1 MIELRFSDLSLP
13 WLASLPHANPNIT
26 DRFSINR
33 MGLLSFLR
41 KNKQESR
48 SDSTFQTRAEEDSD
62 AVRNRGK
69 RRTGKERNK
78 APDPVLPEK
87 KRARRR
93 LVGAV
98 ALVLAAVVGLPII
111 LDSEPKPV
119 TDDIAIDIP
128 SKDKRTQAGAVRN
141 APPPVAS
148 VAKTPGGAGLDK
160 DEEVIDPATLPPPT
174 DAGPST
180 AARSEMPQLVK
191 PEPRPKTEHKAESR
205 PEAAR
210 PAKAEPKTE
219 TKPERKTELAHAR
232 PVEKI
237 DEASRARAIL
247 EGKPEPKAEARAE
260 PEKKSGRFVVQVAAL
275 ATQDKV
281 DELQGKLKS
290 AGIPSFTQKVSTD
303 GGSRTRIRVGP
314 FSSKEEADR
323 VRAKL
328 SKIGLAGTL
337 VPA

>member
-1 MIELRFSDLSLP
+1 
-13 WLASLPHANPNIT
+13 
-26 DRFSINR
+26 

-48 SDSTFQTRAEEDSD
+48 SDSTFQSRAEEDSD

-69 RRTGKERNK
+69 RKTGKDRK
-78 APDPVLPEK
+78 TPDPVLPEK

-98 ALVLAAVVGLPII
+98 ALVLAAVVGLPMI

-128 SKDKRTQAGAVRN
+128 SKDKRTQGGAVRT
-141 APPPVAS
+141 APPVTDVARAPAG
-148 VAKTPGGAGLDK
+148 VGLDK
-160 DEEVIDPATLPPPT
+160 DEEVIDPAMLPPPVET
-174 DAGPST
+174 GPST

-191 PEPRPKTEHKAESR
+191 PEPRPKPEVRAEPKAET
-205 PEAAR
+205 PR
-210 PAKAEPKTE
+210 PAKVEPKPE
-219 TKPERKTELAHAR
+219 SKAERKTELAHVKPA
-232 PVEKI
+232 EKV

-247 EGKPEPKAEARAE
+247 EGRPEPKAEAKLE
-260 PEKKSGRFVVQVAAL
+260 PKKESGRFVVQVAAL

-290 AGIPSFTQKVSTD
+290 AGIASFTQKVSTD
-303 GGSRTRIRVGP
+303 SGSRTRIRVGP
-314 FSSKEEADR
+314 FASKEEADR

-337 VPA
+337 VPT

>member
-1 MIELRFSDLSLP
+1 
-13 WLASLPHANPNIT
+13 
-26 DRFSINR
+26 
-33 MGLLSFLR
+33 LLSFLR

-48 SDSTFQTRAEEDSD
+48 SDSTFQSRAEEDSD

-69 RRTGKERNK
+69 RKTGKERGK
-78 APDPVLPEK
+78 TPDPVLPEK

-98 ALVLAAVVGLPII
+98 ALVLAAVVGLPMI

-128 SKDKRTQAGAVRN
+128 SKDKRTQGGAVRT
-141 APPPVAS
+141 APPVAN
-148 VAKTPGGAGLDK
+148 VAKAPSSVGLDK
-160 DEEVIDPATLPPPT
+160 DEEVIDPASLPPPVDT
-174 DAGPST
+174 GPST

-191 PEPRPKTEHKAESR
+191 PEPRPRPDAKPEPKAES
-205 PEAAR
+205 PR
-210 PAKAEPKTE
+210 PAKVEPKSE
-219 TKPERKTELAHAR
+219 SKAERKTELAHAK

-237 DEASRARAIL
+237 DEASRAKAIL
-247 EGKPEPKAEARAE
+247 EGRPEPKAEAKAE
-260 PEKKSGRFVVQVAAL
+260 PKKESGRFVVQVAAL

-290 AGIPSFTQKVSTD
+290 AGIASFTQKVSTD

>member
-1 MIELRFSDLSLP
+1 
-13 WLASLPHANPNIT
+13 
-26 DRFSINR
+26 

-48 SDSTFQTRAEEDSD
+48 SDSTFQSRAEEDSD

-69 RRTGKERNK
+69 RKTGKDRK
-78 APDPVLPEK
+78 TPDPVLPEK

-98 ALVLAAVVGLPII
+98 ALVLAAVVGLPMI

-128 SKDKRTQAGAVRN
+128 SKDKRTQGGAVRTAPPVADVARAPAGVGLDKN
-141 APPPVAS
+141 EEMIDPANLPPPVD
-148 VAKTPGGAGLDK
+148 T
-160 DEEVIDPATLPPPT
+160 
-174 DAGPST
+174 GPST

-191 PEPRPKTEHKAESR
+191 PEPRPKPEVRPEPKAET
-205 PEAAR
+205 PR
-210 PAKAEPKTE
+210 PAKAEPKSE
-219 TKPERKTELAHAR
+219 SKAERKTELAHAK
-232 PVEKI
+232 PAEKT

-247 EGKPEPKAEARAE
+247 EGRPEPKAEAKAE
-260 PEKKSGRFVVQVAAL
+260 PKKESGRFVVQVAAL

-290 AGIPSFTQKVSTD
+290 AGIASFTQKVSTD
-303 GGSRTRIRVGP
+303 SGSRTRIRVGP
-314 FSSKEEADR
+314 FASKEEADR

>member
-1 MIELRFSDLSLP
+1 
-13 WLASLPHANPNIT
+13 
-26 DRFSINR
+26 

-48 SDSTFQTRAEEDSD
+48 SDSTFQSRAEEDSD

-69 RRTGKERNK
+69 RKTGKDRK
-78 APDPVLPEK
+78 TPDPVLPEK

-98 ALVLAAVVGLPII
+98 ALVLAAVVGLPMI

-128 SKDKRTQAGAVRN
+128 SKDKRTQGGAVRT
-141 APPPVAS
+141 APPVAD
-148 VAKTPGGAGLDK
+148 VAKAPAGVGLDK

-219 TKPERKTELAHAR
+219 TKPERKTELAHSR

-275 ATQDKV
+275 AAQDKV

>member
-1 MIELRFSDLSLP
+1 M
-13 WLASLPHANPNIT
+13 PHENPNIT
-26 DRFSINR
+26 DKFSINR

-48 SDSTFQTRAEEDSD
+48 ADSTFHSRAEEDSD

-69 RRTGKERNK
+69 RKPGKERK
-78 APDPVLPEK
+78 TPDPVLPEK

-98 ALVLAAVVGLPII
+98 ALVLAAVVGLPKI

-128 SKDKRTQAGAVRN
+128 SKDKRSQGGAVQS
-141 APPPVAS
+141 APPVAS
-148 VAKTPGGAGLDK
+148 VARAPSSVALDK
-160 DEEVIDPATLPPPT
+160 DEEVIDPATLPPPVE
-174 DAGPST
+174 AGPST

-191 PEPRPKTEHKAESR
+191 PEPRPKPELRTEPKLESKADN
-205 PEAAR
+205 PR
-210 PAKAEPKTE
+210 PAKVEPKNE
-219 TKPERKTELAHAR
+219 PRAERKTELAHTKPAE
-232 PVEKI
+232 PV

-247 EGKPEPKAEARAE
+247 EGRPEPKAEAKAE
-260 PEKKSGRFVVQVAAL
+260 PKKESGRFVVQVAAL
-275 ATQDKV
+275 SEQDKV

-290 AGIPSFTQKVSTD
+290 AGIASFTQKITTD
-303 GGSRTRIRVGP
+303 SGSRTRIRVGP

-328 SKIGLAGTL
+328 SRIGLTGTL

>member
-1 MIELRFSDLSLP
+1 
-13 WLASLPHANPNIT
+13 
-26 DRFSINR
+26 

-48 SDSTFQTRAEEDSD
+48 SESTFQSRAEEDSD

-69 RRTGKERNK
+69 RKTGKERGK
-78 APDPVLPEK
+78 TPDPVLPEK

-93 LVGAV
+93 LVGAI
-98 ALVLAAVVGLPII
+98 ALVLAAVVGLPMI

-128 SKDKRTQAGAVRN
+128 SKDKRSQGGTVQTA
-141 APPPVAS
+141 PPVAN
-148 VAKTPGGAGLDK
+148 VAKAPSSIALDK
-160 DEEVIDPATLPPPT
+160 DEEVIDPAMLPPPA

-191 PEPRPKTEHKAESR
+191 PEPRPR
-205 PEAAR
+205 P
-210 PAKAEPKTE
+210 EPKTE
-219 TKPERKTELAHAR
+219 PKSEPKADAPKPAKIEPKPERKTELAHAK
-232 PVEKI
+232 PAEKV

-247 EGKPEPKAEARAE
+247 EGRPEPKADARAE
-260 PEKKSGRFVVQVAAL
+260 PKKESGRFVVQVAAL
-275 ATQDKV
+275 AAQDKV
-281 DELQGKLKS
+281 DELQDKLKS
-290 AGIPSFTQKVSTD
+290 AGIASFTQKVSTD
-303 GGSRTRIRVGP
+303 SGSRTRIRVGP
-314 FSSKEEADR
+314 FGSKEEADR

-328 SKIGLAGTL
+328 SRIGLTGTL

>member
-1 MIELRFSDLSLP
+1 
-13 WLASLPHANPNIT
+13 
-26 DRFSINR
+26 

-62 AVRNRGK
+62 AIRNRGK
-69 RRTGKERNK
+69 RKTGRDRGRG
-78 APDPVLPEK
+78 PDPVLPEK

-98 ALVLAAVVGLPII
+98 ALVLAAVIGLPMI

-119 TDDIAIDIP
+119 ADDIAIDIP
-128 SKDKRTQAGAVRN
+128 SKDKHAQSGVVRN

-148 VAKTPGGAGLDK
+148 TGKLPAGAGQDK
-160 DEEVIDPATLPPPT
+160 DEEVIDPASLPAPADT
-174 DAGPST
+174 GPST

-191 PEPRPKTEHKAESR
+191 PEP
-205 PEAAR
+205 
-210 PAKAEPKTE
+210 KAEPKPRPEAKAEAKPENPRPAKPE
-219 TKPERKTELAHAR
+219 TKPETRLERKTETAHAK
-232 PVEKI
+232 PEAKPAPHSNEKA
-237 DEASRARAIL
+237 DELNRARAIL
-247 EGKPEPKAEARAE
+247 EARAEPKPEPKGE

-281 DELQGKLKS
+281 DELQGKLRS
-290 AGIPSFTQKVSTD
+290 AGISSFTQKVSTD
-303 GGSRTRIRVGP
+303 SGSRTRVRVGP
-314 FSSKEEADR
+314 FSSREEADR

-328 SKIGLAGTL
+328 SRLGLAGTL

>member
-1 MIELRFSDLSLP
+1 
-13 WLASLPHANPNIT
+13 
-26 DRFSINR
+26 

-48 SDSTFQTRAEEDSD
+48 SDSTFQSRAEEDSD

-69 RRTGKERNK
+69 RKTGKDRSR

-98 ALVLAAVVGLPII
+98 ALVMAAVVGLPMI

-128 SKDKRTQAGAVRN
+128 SKDKRTQGGAVRT
-141 APPPVAS
+141 APPVAN
-148 VAKTPGGAGLDK
+148 VAKAPAGVGLDQ
-160 DEEVIDPATLPPPT
+160 DEEVIDPATLPPPV

-191 PEPRPKTEHKAESR
+191 PEPRPR
-205 PEAAR
+205 PELRAEPKPETPR

-219 TKPERKTELAHAR
+219 SKTERKTELAHAK
-232 PVEKI
+232 PAEKV

-247 EGKPEPKAEARAE
+247 EGRSEPKVEAKAE
-260 PEKKSGRFVVQVAAL
+260 PKKESGRFVVQVAAL

-281 DELQGKLKS
+281 DELQDKLKS
-290 AGIPSFTQKVSTD
+290 AGIASFTQKVSTD
-303 GGSRTRIRVGP
+303 NGSRTRIRVGP

>member
-1 MIELRFSDLSLP
+1 
-13 WLASLPHANPNIT
+13 
-26 DRFSINR
+26 

-41 KNKQESR
+41 KNKQEAR
-48 SDSTFQTRAEEDSD
+48 SDSTFQSRAEEDSD

-69 RRTGKERNK
+69 RKTGKERGK
-78 APDPVLPEK
+78 TPDPVLPEK

-98 ALVLAAVVGLPII
+98 ALVLAAVVGLPMI

-128 SKDKRTQAGAVRN
+128 SKDKRTQGGAVRN
-141 APPPVAS
+141 APPVAN
-148 VAKTPGGAGLDK
+148 VAKAPAGVGLDK
-160 DEEVIDPATLPPPT
+160 DEEVIDPATLPPPV

-191 PEPRPKTEHKAESR
+191 PEPKPRPEVRAEAKPEPKSEHKDKAESTR
-205 PEAAR
+205 PS
-210 PAKAEPKTE
+210 KAESKAD
-219 TKPERKTELAHAR
+219 TKPESKAERKTELAHAK
-232 PVEKI
+232 PAEKA
-237 DEASRARAIL
+237 DDASRARAIL
-247 EGKPEPKAEARAE
+247 EGRPEPKAEAKAE
-260 PEKKSGRFVVQVAAL
+260 SKKESGRFVVQVAAL

-290 AGIPSFTQKVSTD
+290 AGIASFTQKVSTD

>member
-1 MIELRFSDLSLP
+1 
-13 WLASLPHANPNIT
+13 
-26 DRFSINR
+26 

-48 SDSTFQTRAEEDSD
+48 SDSTFQSRAEEDSD

-69 RRTGKERNK
+69 RKTGKDRK
-78 APDPVLPEK
+78 TPDPVLPEK

-98 ALVLAAVVGLPII
+98 ALVLAAVVGLPMI

-128 SKDKRTQAGAVRN
+128 SKDKRTQGGAVRT
-141 APPPVAS
+141 APPVAD
-148 VAKTPGGAGLDK
+148 VARAPAGVGLDK
-160 DEEVIDPATLPPPT
+160 DEEVIDPANLPPPVET
-174 DAGPST
+174 GPST

-191 PEPRPKTEHKAESR
+191 PEPRPR
-205 PEAAR
+205 PEVRAEPKVETAR
-210 PAKAEPKTE
+210 PAKVEPKPE
-219 TKPERKTELAHAR
+219 LKAERKAELAHAK
-232 PVEKI
+232 PAEKA

-247 EGKPEPKAEARAE
+247 EGRPEPKAEAKAE
-260 PEKKSGRFVVQVAAL
+260 PKKESGRFVVQVAAL

-290 AGIPSFTQKVSTD
+290 AGIASFTQKVSTD
-303 GGSRTRIRVGP
+303 SGSRTRIRVGP

-337 VPA
+337 VPT

>member
-1 MIELRFSDLSLP
+1 
-13 WLASLPHANPNIT
+13 
-26 DRFSINR
+26 

-48 SDSTFQTRAEEDSD
+48 SDSTFQSRAEEDSD

-69 RRTGKERNK
+69 RKTGKERGK

-98 ALVLAAVVGLPII
+98 ALVLAAVVGLPMI

-128 SKDKRTQAGAVRN
+128 SKDKRTQGGTVRN
-141 APPPVAS
+141 APPPVAN
-148 VAKTPGGAGLDK
+148 VAKAPVGVGLDK
-160 DEEVIDPATLPPPT
+160 DEEVIDPATLPPPVDT
-174 DAGPST
+174 GPST

-191 PEPRPKTEHKAESR
+191 PEPRPKPEARAEAKPESPRPARPEHK
-205 PEAAR
+205 P
-210 PAKAEPKTE
+210 EPKTE
-219 TKPERKTELAHAR
+219 SKPEPKAERKTEIAHAK
-232 PVEKI
+232 PVEKV

-247 EGKPEPKAEARAE
+247 EGRPEPKAEAKAE
-260 PEKKSGRFVVQVAAL
+260 PKKDGGRFVVQVAAL

-290 AGIPSFTQKVSTD
+290 AGIASFTQKVSTD

>member
-1 MIELRFSDLSLP
+1 
-13 WLASLPHANPNIT
+13 
-26 DRFSINR
+26 

-41 KNKQESR
+41 KNKQETR
-48 SDSTFQTRAEEDSD
+48 SDSTFQSRAEEDSD
-62 AVRNRGK
+62 AVRSRGK
-69 RRTGKERNK
+69 RSRTGKERSR
-78 APDPVLPEK
+78 ASDPVLPEK

-98 ALVLAAVVGLPII
+98 ALVLAAVVGLPMI

-128 SKDKRTQAGAVRN
+128 SKDKRSQAGAVQT
-141 APPPVAS
+141 PPVAS
-148 VAKTPGGAGLDK
+148 APKLPSNAGLDK
-160 DEEVIDPATLPPPT
+160 DEEVIDPASLPTPSE
-174 DAGPST
+174 AAPST

-191 PEPRPKTEHKAESR
+191 PEPRPR
-205 PEAAR
+205 
-210 PAKAEPKTE
+210 AEPRAE
-219 TKPERKTELAHAR
+219 TPRPPKPEGKNEVKPERKTELAHAK
-232 PVEKI
+232 PESKPGPHVEKM
-237 DEASRARAIL
+237 DEASRAKAIL
-247 EGKPEPKAEARAE
+247 EGRAE
-260 PEKKSGRFVVQVAAL
+260 PKPEAKKDSGRFVVQVAAL

-281 DELQGKLKS
+281 DELQDKLRS
-290 AGIPSFTQKVSTD
+290 AGISSFTQKVSTD

-328 SKIGLAGTL
+328 SRIGLAGTL

>member
-1 MIELRFSDLSLP
+1 
-13 WLASLPHANPNIT
+13 
-26 DRFSINR
+26 

-48 SDSTFQTRAEEDSD
+48 SDSTFQSRAEEDSD

-69 RRTGKERNK
+69 RKTGKERSK

-93 LVGAV
+93 LVGAI
-98 ALVLAAVVGLPII
+98 ALVLAAVVGLPMI

-128 SKDKRTQAGAVRN
+128 SKDKRTQGGAVRT
-141 APPPVAS
+141 APPVAN
-148 VAKTPGGAGLDK
+148 VAKAPGSSGLDK
-160 DEEVIDPATLPPPT
+160 DEEVIDPATLPPPVDT
-174 DAGPST
+174 GPST

-191 PEPRPKTEHKAESR
+191 PEPRLRPDAKVEPKAES
-205 PEAAR
+205 PR
-210 PAKAEPKTE
+210 PAKLEPKAEPKA
-219 TKPERKTELAHAR
+219 ERKTELAHVK
-232 PVEKI
+232 PEKV
-237 DEASRARAIL
+237 DEASRAKAIL
-247 EGKPEPKAEARAE
+247 EGRPEPKVEAKAEA
-260 PEKKSGRFVVQVAAL
+260 KKDSGRFVVQVAAL

-281 DELQGKLKS
+281 DELQDKLKS
-290 AGIPSFTQKVSTD
+290 AGIASFTQKVSTE

-337 VPA
+337 VPT

>member
-1 MIELRFSDLSLP
+1 
-13 WLASLPHANPNIT
+13 
-26 DRFSINR
+26 

-98 ALVLAAVVGLPII
+98 ALVLAAVVGLPMI

-141 APPPVAS
+141 APPPVANA
-148 VAKTPGGAGLDK
+148 AKTPGSAGLDK
-160 DEEVIDPATLPPPT
+160 DEEVIDPATLPPPV

-191 PEPRPKTEHKAESR
+191 PEPRTRPETKPEHKAESR
-205 PEAAR
+205 PEATR

-219 TKPERKTELAHAR
+219 TKPERKSELAHAK

>member
-1 MIELRFSDLSLP
+1 
-13 WLASLPHANPNIT
+13 
-26 DRFSINR
+26 
-33 MGLLSFLR
+33 MGLLSFLS
-41 KNKQESR
+41 KNKHESR

-62 AVRNRGK
+62 AIRNRGK
-69 RRTGKERNK
+69 RKNGRDRGRG
-78 APDPVLPEK
+78 PDPVLPEK

-98 ALVLAAVVGLPII
+98 ALVLAAVIGLPMI

-119 TDDIAIDIP
+119 VDDIAIDIP
-128 SKDKRTQAGAVRN
+128 SKDRQAQSGVVRN

-148 VAKTPGGAGLDK
+148 SGKLPRGAGLVK
-160 DEEVIDPATLPPPT
+160 EEEVIVPASLPAPADT
-174 DAGPST
+174 GPST

-191 PEPRPKTEHKAESR
+191 PEPKPR
-205 PEAAR
+205 PEAKAEAKPENPRPTKPEAKPETRLERKAETAHAKPEAR
-210 PAKAEPKTE
+210 PAPHSAEKSD
-219 TKPERKTELAHAR
+219 ELN
-232 PVEKI
+232 
-237 DEASRARAIL
+237 RARAIL
-247 EGKPEPKAEARAE
+247 EARAEPKGE

-290 AGIPSFTQKVSTD
+290 AGIASFTQKVSTD
-303 GGSRTRIRVGP
+303 SGSRTRVRVGP
-314 FSSKEEADR
+314 FSSREEADR

-328 SKIGLAGTL
+328 SRLGLAGTL

>member
-1 MIELRFSDLSLP
+1 
-13 WLASLPHANPNIT
+13 
-26 DRFSINR
+26 

-41 KNKQESR
+41 KNKQESH
-48 SDSTFQTRAEEDSD
+48 SDSTFQSRAEEDSD

-69 RRTGKERNK
+69 RKTGKDRSR

-98 ALVLAAVVGLPII
+98 ALVMAAVVGLPMI

-128 SKDKRTQAGAVRN
+128 SKDKRTQGGAVRT
-141 APPPVAS
+141 APPVAN
-148 VAKTPGGAGLDK
+148 VAKAPAGVGLDQ
-160 DEEVIDPATLPPPT
+160 DEEVIDPATLPPPV

-191 PEPRPKTEHKAESR
+191 PEPRPR
-205 PEAAR
+205 PELRAEPKPENQR

-219 TKPERKTELAHAR
+219 SKTERKTELANAK
-232 PVEKI
+232 PAEKV

-247 EGKPEPKAEARAE
+247 EGRPEPRAEAKAE
-260 PEKKSGRFVVQVAAL
+260 PKKESGRFVVQVAAL

-281 DELQGKLKS
+281 DELQDKLKS
-290 AGIPSFTQKVSTD
+290 AGIASFTQKVSTD
-303 GGSRTRIRVGP
+303 SGSRTRIRVGP
-314 FSSKEEADR
+314 FSSREEADR

>member
-1 MIELRFSDLSLP
+1 
-13 WLASLPHANPNIT
+13 
-26 DRFSINR
+26 

-48 SDSTFQTRAEEDSD
+48 SDSTFQSRAEEDSD
-62 AVRNRGK
+62 AVRSRGK
-69 RRTGKERNK
+69 RSKSGKERGR
-78 APDPVLPEK
+78 ASDPVLPEK

-98 ALVLAAVVGLPII
+98 ALVLAAVVGLPMI

-128 SKDKRTQAGAVRN
+128 SKDKRTQAGAVQT
-141 APPPVAS
+141 PPVAS
-148 VAKTPGGAGLDK
+148 APKVLSNAGLDK
-160 DEEVIDPATLPPPT
+160 DEEVIDPASLPTPSE
-174 DAGPST
+174 AAPST

-191 PEPRPKTEHKAESR
+191 PEPKPR
-205 PEAAR
+205 
-210 PAKAEPKTE
+210 AEPPRPSKPE
-219 TKPERKTELAHAR
+219 GKNEAKPERKTELAHAK
-232 PVEKI
+232 PEAKPAPHAAEKV
-237 DEASRARAIL
+237 DEASRAKAIL
-247 EGKPEPKAEARAE
+247 EGRPEAKPEA
-260 PEKKSGRFVVQVAAL
+260 KKDSGRFVVQVAAL

-281 DELQGKLKS
+281 DELQDKLRS
-290 AGIPSFTQKVSTD
+290 AGITSFTQKVSTD

>member
-1 MIELRFSDLSLP
+1 
-13 WLASLPHANPNIT
+13 
-26 DRFSINR
+26 

-48 SDSTFQTRAEEDSD
+48 SDSTFQSRAEEDSD
-62 AVRNRGK
+62 AVRSRGK
-69 RRTGKERNK
+69 RSKTGKERSR
-78 APDPVLPEK
+78 ASDPVLPEK

-98 ALVLAAVVGLPII
+98 ALVLAAVVGLPMI

-128 SKDKRTQAGAVRN
+128 SKDKRSQAGAVQTPPAVATAPKLPSN
-141 APPPVAS
+141 AA
-148 VAKTPGGAGLDK
+148 LDK
-160 DEEVIDPATLPPPT
+160 DEEVIDPASLPTPSE
-174 DAGPST
+174 AVPST
-180 AARSEMPQLVK
+180 ASRSEMPQLVK
-191 PEPRPKTEHKAESR
+191 PEPKPR
-205 PEAAR
+205 
-210 PAKAEPKTE
+210 AEPPRPSKPEGKNE

-232 PVEKI
+232 PEAKPAPHTAEKV
-237 DEASRARAIL
+237 DEASRAKAIL
-247 EGKPEPKAEARAE
+247 EGRPEAKPEA
-260 PEKKSGRFVVQVAAL
+260 KKDSGRFVVQVAAL

-281 DELQGKLKS
+281 DELQDKLRS
-290 AGIPSFTQKVSTD
+290 AGIASFTQKVSTD

>member
-1 MIELRFSDLSLP
+1 
-13 WLASLPHANPNIT
+13 
-26 DRFSINR
+26 

-48 SDSTFQTRAEEDSD
+48 SDSTFQSRAEEDSD

-69 RRTGKERNK
+69 RKTGKERSK

-98 ALVLAAVVGLPII
+98 ALVLAAVVGLPMI

-128 SKDKRTQAGAVRN
+128 SKDKRMQGGAVRT
-141 APPPVAS
+141 APPVAN
-148 VAKTPGGAGLDK
+148 VAKAPAVGLDK
-160 DEEVIDPATLPPPT
+160 DEEVIDPATLPPPVDT
-174 DAGPST
+174 GPST

-191 PEPRPKTEHKAESR
+191 PEPRPRPEARVEPKPEHKSEPKPEPRAETQRPAKVETKAEHKTELAHAKPAEKVDEASRAKAILEGRAESR
-205 PEAAR
+205 PEAR
-210 PAKAEPKTE
+210 TEPKKE
-219 TKPERKTELAHAR
+219 
-232 PVEKI
+232 
-237 DEASRARAIL
+237 
-247 EGKPEPKAEARAE
+247 
-260 PEKKSGRFVVQVAAL
+260 SGRYVVQVAAL

-290 AGIPSFTQKVSTD
+290 AGIASFTQKISTD
-303 GGSRTRIRVGP
+303 SGSRTRIRVGP

-328 SKIGLAGTL
+328 SRIGLGGTL

>member
-1 MIELRFSDLSLP
+1 
-13 WLASLPHANPNIT
+13 
-26 DRFSINR
+26 

-48 SDSTFQTRAEEDSD
+48 SDSTFHSRAEEDSD

-69 RRTGKERNK
+69 RRTGKDRK
-78 APDPVLPEK
+78 TPDPVLPEK

-98 ALVLAAVVGLPII
+98 ALVLAAVVGLPMI

-128 SKDKRTQAGAVRN
+128 SKDKRTQGGAVRT
-141 APPPVAS
+141 APPVAD
-148 VAKTPGGAGLDK
+148 VAKAPAGVGLDK
-160 DEEVIDPATLPPPT
+160 DEEVIDPAMLPPPVET
-174 DAGPST
+174 GPST

-191 PEPRPKTEHKAESR
+191 PEPRPKPEVRAEPKAETS
-205 PEAAR
+205 R
-210 PAKAEPKTE
+210 PAKVEPKPE
-219 TKPERKTELAHAR
+219 SRAERKTELAHVKPA
-232 PVEKI
+232 EKA

-247 EGKPEPKAEARAE
+247 EGRPEPKVEAKVE
-260 PEKKSGRFVVQVAAL
+260 PKKESGRFVVQVAAL

-290 AGIPSFTQKVSTD
+290 AGIASFTQKVSTD
-303 GGSRTRIRVGP
+303 SGSRTRIRVGP
-314 FSSKEEADR
+314 FASKEEADR

>member
-1 MIELRFSDLSLP
+1 
-13 WLASLPHANPNIT
+13 
-26 DRFSINR
+26 

-48 SDSTFQTRAEEDSD
+48 SDSTFQSRAEEDSD
-62 AVRNRGK
+62 AVRSRGK
-69 RRTGKERNK
+69 RSKSGKERGR
-78 APDPVLPEK
+78 ASDPVLPEK

-98 ALVLAAVVGLPII
+98 ALVLAAVVGLPMI

-128 SKDKRTQAGAVRN
+128 SKDKRTQAGAVQT
-141 APPPVAS
+141 PPVAS
-148 VAKTPGGAGLDK
+148 APKMPGNAGLDK
-160 DEEVIDPATLPPPT
+160 DEEVIDPASLPTPSE
-174 DAGPST
+174 AAPST

-191 PEPRPKTEHKAESR
+191 PEPKPRVEPRAETPRPSK
-205 PEAAR
+205 PEGKNEA
-210 PAKAEPKTE
+210 
-219 TKPERKTELAHAR
+219 KPERKTELAHVKPEAK
-232 PVEKI
+232 PEAKPAPHAAEKV

-247 EGKPEPKAEARAE
+247 EGRPEAKPEA
-260 PEKKSGRFVVQVAAL
+260 KKDSGRFVVQVAAL

-281 DELQGKLKS
+281 DELQDKLRS
-290 AGIPSFTQKVSTD
+290 AGITSFTQKVSTD

>member
-1 MIELRFSDLSLP
+1 
-13 WLASLPHANPNIT
+13 
-26 DRFSINR
+26 

-48 SDSTFQTRAEEDSD
+48 SDSTFQSRAEEDSD

-69 RRTGKERNK
+69 RKTGKDRK
-78 APDPVLPEK
+78 TPDPVLPEK

-98 ALVLAAVVGLPII
+98 ALVLAAVVGLPMI

-128 SKDKRTQAGAVRN
+128 SKDKRTQGGAVRT
-141 APPPVAS
+141 APPVAD
-148 VAKTPGGAGLDK
+148 VAKAPAGVGLDK
-160 DEEVIDPATLPPPT
+160 DEEVIDPANLPPPV
-174 DAGPST
+174 DIGPST

-191 PEPRPKTEHKAESR
+191 PEPRPRPEVKVEPKAET
-205 PEAAR
+205 PR
-210 PAKAEPKTE
+210 PAKVEPKPE
-219 TKPERKTELAHAR
+219 SKAERKSELAHAK
-232 PVEKI
+232 PAEKA

-247 EGKPEPKAEARAE
+247 EGRPEPKAEAKAE
-260 PEKKSGRFVVQVAAL
+260 PKKESGRFVVQVAAL

-290 AGIPSFTQKVSTD
+290 AGIASFTQKVSTD
-303 GGSRTRIRVGP
+303 SGSRTRIRVGP
-314 FSSKEEADR
+314 FASREEADR

>member
-1 MIELRFSDLSLP
+1 
-13 WLASLPHANPNIT
+13 
-26 DRFSINR
+26 

-41 KNKQESR
+41 KNKPESR
-48 SDSTFQTRAEEDSD
+48 SDSTFQSRAEEDSD

-69 RRTGKERNK
+69 RKSGKDRK
-78 APDPVLPEK
+78 TPDPVLPEK

-98 ALVLAAVVGLPII
+98 ALVMAAVVGLPMI

-128 SKDKRTQAGAVRN
+128 SKDKRTQGGAVRT
-141 APPPVAS
+141 APPLADVARAPAG
-148 VAKTPGGAGLDK
+148 VGLDK
-160 DEEVIDPATLPPPT
+160 DEEVIDPATLPPPAET
-174 DAGPST
+174 GPST
-180 AARSEMPQLVK
+180 AARSEMPLLVK
-191 PEPRPKTEHKAESR
+191 PEARPRPELRIDPKLES
-205 PEAAR
+205 AR
-210 PAKAEPKTE
+210 PAKTEPKPE
-219 TKPERKTELAHAR
+219 SKAERKTELAHAK
-232 PVEKI
+232 PVEKT

-247 EGKPEPKAEARAE
+247 EGRPEPKAEAKAE
-260 PEKKSGRFVVQVAAL
+260 PKKESGRFVVQVAAL

-290 AGIPSFTQKVSTD
+290 AGIASFTQKVSTD

>member
-1 MIELRFSDLSLP
+1 
-13 WLASLPHANPNIT
+13 
-26 DRFSINR
+26 

-41 KNKQESR
+41 KNKQETR
-48 SDSTFQTRAEEDSD
+48 SDSTFHSRAEEDSD

-69 RRTGKERNK
+69 RKTGKERGK
-78 APDPVLPEK
+78 TPDPVLPEK

-98 ALVLAAVVGLPII
+98 ALVLAAVVGLPMI

-128 SKDKRTQAGAVRN
+128 SKDKRSQGGAVQS
-141 APPPVAS
+141 APPVADAARARSS
-148 VAKTPGGAGLDK
+148 VALDK
-160 DEEVIDPATLPPPT
+160 DEEVIDPATLPPPVA
-174 DAGPST
+174 AGPST

-191 PEPRPKTEHKAESR
+191 PEPRPRPELKTEPRLETKADSPRPAKVEPKNEHKA
-205 PEAAR
+205 
-210 PAKAEPKTE
+210 
-219 TKPERKTELAHAR
+219 ERKTELAHAKPAE
-232 PVEKI
+232 PV

-247 EGKPEPKAEARAE
+247 EGRPEPKVEAKAES
-260 PEKKSGRFVVQVAAL
+260 KKESGRFVVQVAAL
-275 ATQDKV
+275 TAQDKV
-281 DELQGKLKS
+281 DELQDKLKS
-290 AGIPSFTQKVSTD
+290 AGIASFTQKVSTD
-303 GGSRTRIRVGP
+303 SGSRTRIRVGP

-328 SKIGLAGTL
+328 SKIGLTGTL

>member
-1 MIELRFSDLSLP
+1 
-13 WLASLPHANPNIT
+13 
-26 DRFSINR
+26 

-62 AVRNRGK
+62 AIRNRGK
-69 RRTGKERNK
+69 RKNGRDRGRG
-78 APDPVLPEK
+78 PDPVLPEK

-98 ALVLAAVVGLPII
+98 ALVLAAVIGLPMI

-119 TDDIAIDIP
+119 ADDIAIDIP
-128 SKDKRTQAGAVRN
+128 SKDRRAQSGVVRS

-148 VAKTPGGAGLDK
+148 TEKLPPGAGLDK
-160 DEEVIDPATLPPPT
+160 DEEVIDPASLPAPADT
-174 DAGPST
+174 GPST

-191 PEPRPKTEHKAESR
+191 PEPKPR
-205 PEAAR
+205 PEAKGEAKPESPR
-210 PAKAEPKTE
+210 PAKPEA
-219 TKPERKTELAHAR
+219 KPETRLERKAETAHAKLEAR
-232 PVEKI
+232 TAPHSTEKA
-237 DEASRARAIL
+237 DELNRARAIL
-247 EGKPEPKAEARAE
+247 EARAEPKPEPKGE

-281 DELQGKLKS
+281 DELQGRLKS
-290 AGIPSFTQKVSTD
+290 AGIASFTQKVSTD
-303 GGSRTRIRVGP
+303 SGSRTRVRVGP
-314 FSSKEEADR
+314 FSSREEADR

-328 SKIGLAGTL
+328 SRLGLAGTL

>member
-1 MIELRFSDLSLP
+1 
-13 WLASLPHANPNIT
+13 
-26 DRFSINR
+26 

-41 KNKQESR
+41 KEKQESR
-48 SDSTFQTRAEEDSD
+48 SDSTFQSRAEEDSD

-69 RRTGKERNK
+69 RSRTGKDR
-78 APDPVLPEK
+78 ARASDPVLPEK

-98 ALVLAAVVGLPII
+98 ALVLAAVVGLPMV

-128 SKDKRTQAGAVRN
+128 SKDKRAQSGAVRSL
-141 APPPVAS
+141 PPVAS
-148 VAKTPGGAGLDK
+148 TAKLPANVGLDK
-160 DEEVIDPATLPPPT
+160 DEEVIDPASLPAPAET
-174 DAGPST
+174 APST

-191 PEPRPKTEHKAESR
+191 PEPKPRVEPRAEAPRPSKPEPK
-205 PEAAR
+205 PEA
-210 PAKAEPKTE
+210 
-219 TKPERKTELAHAR
+219 KPERKPEPAHAEAR
-232 PVEKI
+232 PAPQPADKA
-237 DEASRARAIL
+237 DEAGRARAIL
-247 EGKPEPKAEARAE
+247 EGRAEPKADA
-260 PEKKSGRFVVQVAAL
+260 KKDSGRFVVQVAAL

-281 DELQGKLKS
+281 DELQGKLRS
-290 AGIPSFTQKVSTD
+290 AGIASFTQKVSTD
-303 GGSRTRIRVGP
+303 SGSRTRIRVGP
-314 FSSKEEADR
+314 FSSREEADR

>member
-1 MIELRFSDLSLP
+1 
-13 WLASLPHANPNIT
+13 
-26 DRFSINR
+26 

-69 RRTGKERNK
+69 PRTGKERNK

-98 ALVLAAVVGLPII
+98 ALVLAAVVGLPMI

-141 APPPVAS
+141 APPAVAS
-148 VAKTPGGAGLDK
+148 VAKTPGSAGLDK
-160 DEEVIDPATLPPPT
+160 DEEVIDPATLPPPVE
-174 DAGPST
+174 AGPST

-191 PEPRPKTEHKAESR
+191 PEPRPRPEPKPEHKAESR
-205 PEAAR
+205 PEATR

-219 TKPERKTELAHAR
+219 TKPDRKTELAHTR

-275 ATQDKV
+275 AAQDKV

>member
-1 MIELRFSDLSLP
+1 
-13 WLASLPHANPNIT
+13 
-26 DRFSINR
+26 

-62 AVRNRGK
+62 AIRNRGK
-69 RRTGKERNK
+69 RKTGRDRGRG
-78 APDPVLPEK
+78 PDPVLPEK

-93 LVGAV
+93 LVGVV
-98 ALVLAAVVGLPII
+98 ALVLAAVIGLPMI

-119 TDDIAIDIP
+119 ADDIAIDIP
-128 SKDKRTQAGAVRN
+128 SKDKHAQSGVVRN

-148 VAKTPGGAGLDK
+148 TGKLPAGAGLDK
-160 DEEVIDPATLPPPT
+160 DEEVIDPASLPAPADT
-174 DAGPST
+174 GPST

-191 PEPRPKTEHKAESR
+191 PEP
-205 PEAAR
+205 
-210 PAKAEPKTE
+210 KAEPKPRPEAKAEAKPENPRPAKPE
-219 TKPERKTELAHAR
+219 TKPETRLERKTETAHAK
-232 PVEKI
+232 PEAKPAPHSNEKA
-237 DEASRARAIL
+237 DELNRARAIL
-247 EGKPEPKAEARAE
+247 EARAEPKPEPKGE

-281 DELQGKLKS
+281 DELQGKLRS
-290 AGIPSFTQKVSTD
+290 AGISSFTQKVSTD
-303 GGSRTRIRVGP
+303 SGSRTRVRVGP
-314 FSSKEEADR
+314 FSSREEADR

-328 SKIGLAGTL
+328 SRLGLAGTL

>member
-1 MIELRFSDLSLP
+1 
-13 WLASLPHANPNIT
+13 
-26 DRFSINR
+26 

-48 SDSTFQTRAEEDSD
+48 SDSTFQSRAEEDSD
-62 AVRNRGK
+62 AVRSRGK
-69 RRTGKERNK
+69 RGKAGKERR
-78 APDPVLPEK
+78 ASDPVLPEK

-98 ALVLAAVVGLPII
+98 ALVLAAVVGLPMI

-128 SKDKRTQAGAVRN
+128 SKDKRTQAGAVQT
-141 APPPVAS
+141 PPVAS
-148 VAKTPGGAGLDK
+148 VPKLPSNAGLDK
-160 DEEVIDPATLPPPT
+160 DEEVIDPASLPTPSE
-174 DAGPST
+174 AAPST

-191 PEPRPKTEHKAESR
+191 PEPKPR
-205 PEAAR
+205 
-210 PAKAEPKTE
+210 AEPRAE
-219 TKPERKTELAHAR
+219 TPRPTKPESKSEPKPERKTELAHAK
-232 PVEKI
+232 PEAKPAPHVVEKV
-237 DEASRARAIL
+237 DEASRAKAIL
-247 EGKPEPKAEARAE
+247 EGRVEPKPEA
-260 PEKKSGRFVVQVAAL
+260 KKESGRFVVQVAAL

-281 DELQGKLKS
+281 DELQDKLRS
-290 AGIPSFTQKVSTD
+290 AGIASFTQKVSTD
-303 GGSRTRIRVGP
+303 AGSRTRIRVGP
-314 FSSKEEADR
+314 FSSREEADR

>member
-1 MIELRFSDLSLP
+1 
-13 WLASLPHANPNIT
+13 
-26 DRFSINR
+26 

-98 ALVLAAVVGLPII
+98 ALVLAAVVGLPMI

-128 SKDKRTQAGAVRN
+128 SKDKRTQAGAVRT

-148 VAKTPGGAGLDK
+148 AAKTPGSAGLDK
-160 DEEVIDPATLPPPT
+160 DEEVIDPATLPPPV

-191 PEPRPKTEHKAESR
+191 PEPRPRPEPKPEHKAEPR
-205 PEAAR
+205 PEATR

-219 TKPERKTELAHAR
+219 TKPDRKTELAHTR

-275 ATQDKV
+275 AAQDKV

>member
-1 MIELRFSDLSLP
+1 
-13 WLASLPHANPNIT
+13 
-26 DRFSINR
+26 

-48 SDSTFQTRAEEDSD
+48 SDSTFQSRAEEDSD

-69 RRTGKERNK
+69 RKTGKERSK

-93 LVGAV
+93 LVGAI
-98 ALVLAAVVGLPII
+98 ALVLAAVVGLPMI

-128 SKDKRTQAGAVRN
+128 SKDKRTQGGAVRTT
-141 APPPVAS
+141 PPVAN
-148 VAKTPGGAGLDK
+148 VAKAPGSSGLDK
-160 DEEVIDPATLPPPT
+160 DEEVIDPATLPPPVDT
-174 DAGPST
+174 GPST

-191 PEPRPKTEHKAESR
+191 PEPRLRPDAKVEPKAES
-205 PEAAR
+205 PR
-210 PAKAEPKTE
+210 PAKLEPKAEPKA
-219 TKPERKTELAHAR
+219 ERKTELAHVK
-232 PVEKI
+232 PEKV
-237 DEASRARAIL
+237 DEASRAKAIL
-247 EGKPEPKAEARAE
+247 EGRPEPKVEAKAEA
-260 PEKKSGRFVVQVAAL
+260 KKDSGRFVVQVAAL

-281 DELQGKLKS
+281 DELQDKLKS
-290 AGIPSFTQKVSTD
+290 AGIASFTQKVSTE

-337 VPA
+337 VPT

>member
-1 MIELRFSDLSLP
+1 
-13 WLASLPHANPNIT
+13 
-26 DRFSINR
+26 

-41 KNKQESR
+41 KKKQESR

-69 RRTGKERNK
+69 RSKTGKERGR
-78 APDPVLPEK
+78 PDPVLPEK

-98 ALVLAAVVGLPII
+98 ALVLAAVVGLPMI

-128 SKDKRTQAGAVRN
+128 SKDKRSQAGTVS

-148 VAKTPGGAGLDK
+148 APKLPSNAGLDK
-160 DEEVIDPATLPPPT
+160 DEEVIDPASLPAPFE
-174 DAGPST
+174 AAPST

-191 PEPRPKTEHKAESR
+191 PEPKPKTEPPRQAK
-205 PEAAR
+205 PEAK
-210 PAKAEPKTE
+210 PDP
-219 TKPERKTELAHAR
+219 KPERKTELAHAK
-232 PVEKI
+232 PEAKPAPHADKV
-237 DEASRARAIL
+237 DEASRAKAIL
-247 EGKPEPKAEARAE
+247 EGRAEPKPEPKKE
-260 PEKKSGRFVVQVAAL
+260 SGRFVVQVAAL

-281 DELQGKLKS
+281 DELQDKLRS
-290 AGIPSFTQKVSTD
+290 AGIASFTQKVSTD

-328 SKIGLAGTL
+328 SRIGLAGTL

>member
-1 MIELRFSDLSLP
+1 
-13 WLASLPHANPNIT
+13 
-26 DRFSINR
+26 

-48 SDSTFQTRAEEDSD
+48 SDSTFQSRAEEDSD
-62 AVRNRGK
+62 AVRSRSKRGK
-69 RRTGKERNK
+69 TGKERRT
-78 APDPVLPEK
+78 ADPVLPEK

-98 ALVLAAVVGLPII
+98 ALVLAAVVGLPMI

-128 SKDKRTQAGAVRN
+128 SKDKRSQAGAVQT
-141 APPPVAS
+141 PPPVAS
-148 VAKTPGGAGLDK
+148 APKLPSNAGLDK
-160 DEEVIDPATLPPPT
+160 DEEVIDPASLPTPSE
-174 DAGPST
+174 AAPST

-191 PEPRPKTEHKAESR
+191 PEPKP
-205 PEAAR
+205 
-210 PAKAEPKTE
+210 KAEPRAE
-219 TKPERKTELAHAR
+219 TPRPPKPEGKNEARPERKTELAHAK
-232 PVEKI
+232 PEAKPAPHVAEKV

-247 EGKPEPKAEARAE
+247 EGRAE
-260 PEKKSGRFVVQVAAL
+260 PKPEAKKESGRFVVQVAAL

-281 DELQGKLKS
+281 DELQDKLRS
-290 AGIPSFTQKVSTD
+290 AGIASFTQKVSTD